1 MTTPDVSRRD
11 LLIAA
16 GSVGALSLVP
26 AKAAQGLTAGGA
38 TADVVR
44 AGRLRQSVARWCYA
58 DVPLDDLCRA
68 AADIGLLAVDLLT
81 PEEWEV
87 AHRHELVVSCGSVGA
102 GTIEDG
108 LADPANHPA
117 IISAFERHIPEAAAR
132 GVPNV
137 ICFFGNRRGMALDV
151 GISNSIDC
159 LRECA
164 PTAEEHGVTILVE
177 LLNSKVSH
185 IDYIGDQTPYGVAV
199 MEGVGSE
206 RVKLLYDIYHM
217 QVMEGDVIRTIRT
230 HQDLFAHYH
239 TGGVPGRAEID
250 DTQELNYV
258 GIATAIADLEF
269 GGYFA
274 HEFVPRGRDPLASL
288 RAAAVLC
295 TV

>member
-1 MTTPDVSRRD
+1 MPDVSRRD
-11 LLIAA
+11 LLITA
-16 GSVGALSLVP
+16 GGAGALSLVP
-26 AKAAQGLTAGGA
+26 AVAAGALTEGGA

-58 DVPLDDLCRA
+58 DVRLDDLCRA
-68 AADIGLLAVDLLT
+68 ARDIGLVAVDLLE
-81 PEEWEV
+81 PQEWET
-87 AHRHELVVSCGSVGA
+87 AHRHELVVSCGTVGA

-108 LADPANHPA
+108 LGDPANHA
-117 IISAFERHIPEAAAR
+117 TIIGAFERFIPQAAAS
-132 GVPNV
+132 GVPNL
-137 ICFFGNRRGMALDV
+137 ICFFGNRRGMELAA
-151 GISNSIDC
+151 GIRNSIAC

-164 PTAEEHGVTILVE
+164 PVAEEHGVTILVE

-185 IDYIGDQTPYGVAV
+185 IDYIGDHTAYGVEVVGAV
-199 MEGVGSE
+199 RSD

-239 TGGVPGRAEID
+239 TGGVPGRAELD

-258 GIATAIADLEF
+258 GIAAAIADLDF
-269 GGYFA
+269 DGYFA
-274 HEFVPRGRDPLASL
+274 HEFVPRGPDPLESL
-288 RAAAVLC
+288 RAAAILC